1 MTASTESTPTADG
14 TYVERGVQLRD
25 VAYARAGDKGNT
37 SNVVVIVYDDGNYEW
52 LLENLTVEAVTEVF
66 GKVVQGPITRYE
78 MPGIKAVNFVMK
90 RALEGGVSR
99 SLNLDAHGKSRANLM
114 LGLRLDA
121 VPPPSGLRSIDNAQ
135 GSN

>member
-1 MTASTESTPTADG
+1 MTSTTASAATA
-14 TYVERGVQLRD
+14 TGVLVRD

-37 SNVVVIVYDDGNYEW
+37 SNVVVIVYDEGNYGW
-52 LLENLTVEAVTEVF
+52 LLDNLTVEAVSEVF
-66 GKVVQGPITRYE
+66 GKVVRGEITRYE

-121 VPPPSGLRSIDNAQ
+121 APPPSGLRSIANAQ

>member
-1 MTASTESTPTADG
+1 MTSTSTTSTET
-14 TYVERGVQLRD
+14 GVLVRD

-37 SNVVVIVYDDGNYEW
+37 SNVVVIVYDEGNYDW
-52 LLENLTVEAVTEVF
+52 LLENLTVEAVAAVF
-66 GKVVQGPITRYE
+66 GKVVRGEITRYE

-114 LGLRLDA
+114 LGVRLDA
-121 VPPPSGLRSIDNAQ
+121 APPPSGLRSIDNAQ